1 MIDKIEQYISSRK
14 IYNRNCYQMT
24 LEELRELKELS
35 GESAMA
41 ALCLAFNYGRAKG
54 LAGGPGRAEDSGMS
68 EMQIFSSARFGTIRT
83 TEING
88 QPWFCLADVCKPLG
102 LQSYHCKDRLKSDGL
117 VSTEGTDSM
126 GRTQMMTFIDEGNLY
141 RTIFQSK
148 AGSGAVYFVGHGR
161 SPSDPAQDGLLFHTP
176 PGTGGVAGWIGR
188 PDPRDTACYAG
199 RRGARRR
206 TWAIW
211 SKASMRPLMPVPL
224 SLEKQCPGQIC
235 IAGMMDVLP
244 MQVPAVE

>member
-1 MIDKIEQYISSRK
+1 
-14 IYNRNCYQMT
+14 
-24 LEELRELKELS
+24 
-35 GESAMA
+35 
-41 ALCLAFNYGRAKG
+41 
-54 LAGGPGRAEDSGMS
+54 MS

-148 AGSGAVYFVGHGR
+148 KPEAEPVLRRVGRTSSVTHELTLPTAKAGGFSVQPPQPAQARSYTVSPSVSVRACPALPYILVTPTGAVLRSKYFLRR
-161 SPSDPAQDGLLFHTP
+161 SHLCRGQHRTLGKSTLAQTGLLFLT
-176 PGTGGVAGWIGR
+176 TECRKRSKAGWTER
-188 PDPRDTACYAG
+188 
-199 RRGARRR
+199 
-206 TWAIW
+206 
-211 SKASMRPLMPVPL
+211 S
-224 SLEKQCPGQIC
+224 GQ
-235 IAGMMDVLP
+235 P
-244 MQVPAVE
+244 

>member
-1 MIDKIEQYISSRK
+1 
-14 IYNRNCYQMT
+14 
-24 LEELRELKELS
+24 
-35 GESAMA
+35 
-41 ALCLAFNYGRAKG
+41 
-54 LAGGPGRAEDSGMS
+54 MS

-141 RTIFQSK
+141 RTIFQSNK
-148 AGSGAVYFVGHGR
+148 PEAEPFISWVTEEVLPTLRKTGSYSTHRRVPEVSPGGLADLIRVTRRVTLDAGSTPQDVGYMVKSVY
-161 SPSDPAQDGLLFHTP
+161 
-176 PGTGGVAGWIGR
+176 
-188 PDPRDTACYAG
+188 
-199 RRGARRR
+199 
-206 TWAIW
+206 
-211 SKASMRPLMPVPL
+211 ASFDVPVPL

-235 IAGMMDVLP
+235 IAGMLDVLP